1 MEQKN
6 GIETRSKVL
15 HQCIQKHISE
25 NTFSRITKII
35 GHMPT
40 TQGRNDKA
48 AEILRLLETNSEAE
62 LLPLLEKM
70 EC

>member
-1 MEQKN
+1 MNRKN
-6 GIETRSKVL
+6 GMEMRLLVL
-15 HQCIQKHISE
+15 KACSRKGIS
-25 NTFSRITKII
+25 TSTVDSICRII

-40 TQGRNDKA
+40 TQARNDKA

-70 EC
+70 ES